1 MVKETMKITKEVY
14 NKAMENEGRIPKA
27 LELEVFG
34 DSLIYGYGVYG
45 NKVRMTED
53 GEYVVDYKRGSTC
66 D

>member
-1 MVKETMKITKEVY
+1 MVKETKKITKEVY
-14 NKAMENEGRIPKA
+14 DKAMENEGRIPKA
-27 LELEVFG
+27 LELDVFG

-45 NKVRMTED
+45 NKVRMTET

>member
-14 NKAMENEGRIPKA
+14 NAAMANEGRIPKA

-34 DSLIYGYGVYG
+34 DCLIYGYGVYG
-45 NKVRMTED
+45 NKVRMTEK
-53 GEYVVDYKRGSTC
+53 GEYVVDYNRGNTC